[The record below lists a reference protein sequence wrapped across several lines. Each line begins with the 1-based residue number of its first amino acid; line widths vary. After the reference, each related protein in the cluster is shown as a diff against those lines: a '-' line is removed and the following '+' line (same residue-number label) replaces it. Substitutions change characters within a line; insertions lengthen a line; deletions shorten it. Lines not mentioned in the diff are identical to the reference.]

1 MFTGDGWRNHISIKH
16 YRGLTLF
23 EACPGNGGAW
33 EDRVEC
39 GAKMDLETGK
49 VLSVVAVMEE
59 NGVMALYVDGVR
71 VARSNGLADVEG
83 FKITQRQEAWVGA
96 VDARSD
102 QSLPTNAH
110 FFSLDVFGA
119 AMDEDG
125 VRAHHA
131 ATVNVPEFKPKYVDP
146 PPLR

>member
-1 MFTGDGWRNHISIKH
+1 
-16 YRGLTLF
+16 
-23 EACPGNGGAW
+23 
-33 EDRVEC
+33 
-39 GAKMDLETGK
+39 MDLETGK

-83 FKITQRQEAWVGA
+83 FKITQRQEAWVG
-96 VDARSD
+96 RWMRPD

-110 FFSLDVFGA
+110 FFSLDVFDG

-125 VRAHHA
+125 VRTRHAHAVHVQRHHA
-131 ATVNVPEFKPKYVDP
+131 VLLHHRDDAEVRYKYVCVGNGVSRGGGHEDTYV
-146 PPLR
+146 RV

>member
-1 MFTGDGWRNHISIKH
+1 MLSTGDGWRNHISIKH

-23 EACPGNGGAW
+23 GVPVPAA
-33 EDRVEC
+33 EDASD
-39 GAKMDLETGK
+39 GAKMVWTEK

-83 FKITQRQEAWVGA
+83 FKITQRQEAWVG
-96 VDARSD
+96 RWMRPD

-110 FFSLDVFGA
+110 FFSLDVFDG